1 MHINSHNR
9 FLLLTHFH
17 CNTTQG
23 HLRKFLVQDIDWSC
37 LAHSTWRSWVI
48 IISYMREI
56 VTWGAII
63 FWRSGNATIHSGKKK
78 GPPIQMTDYV
88 NSKKLMSH
96 VTYRSKLCPQPVR
109 GSSCVIICQA
119 AYGGWDDLRSRLM
132 SPDRFTTKAGLGQ
145 AHSETNLIKRCN
157 HLVNTRSQS
166 WYFSLV
172 PKTSQKLGEQRG

>member
-23 HLRKFLVQDIDWSC
+23 HLRKFLVQDIDCSC

-56 VTWGAII
+56 LTWGAII

-78 GPPIQMTDYV
+78 RTTDS
-88 NSKKLMSH
+88 NDWLCKFKKAH
-96 VTYRSKLCPQPVR
+96 VTCHVQKQTLPTASERQQLCDHMSGSLWRLRWPEVTFNESRQVYNKGRIRASPQ
-109 GSSCVIICQA
+109 
-119 AYGGWDDLRSRLM
+119 W
-132 SPDRFTTKAGLGQ
+132 
-145 AHSETNLIKRCN
+145 N
-157 HLVNTRSQS
+157 QS
-166 WYFSLV
+166 Y
-172 PKTSQKLGEQRG
+172 